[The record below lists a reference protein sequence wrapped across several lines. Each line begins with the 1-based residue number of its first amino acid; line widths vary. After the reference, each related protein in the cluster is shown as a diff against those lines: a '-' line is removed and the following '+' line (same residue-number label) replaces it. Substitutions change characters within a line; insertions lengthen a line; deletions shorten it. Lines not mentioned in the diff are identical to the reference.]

1 GGGNF
6 GNGGG
11 PGSNFGGGSGGS
23 FGNGGGG
30 PGSNFGGGSGG
41 SFGNGGG
48 GPGSNFGGG
57 GPGSNFGGGSGGNFG
72 NGGGPGSNFG
82 GGSGGNFGNGGGPG
96 SNFGGGSGGNF
107 GNGGSPGSNFGGGSG
122 GSFGSPG
129 GNIGSGGGSGI
140 GGGSGGSF
148 GSPGGNI
155 GNGGGSGIGFGSPN
169 AGGGDASGSS
179 GGNSGLRVGF
189 YSSSCPNAESIVR
202 AAFSGNFITDPTAP
216 AALLRLAFHDCQVG
230 GCDASILLDSK
241 GSIKSERDSD
251 KNFGIRRLDFIDRI
265 KSMLEAACPGVVSC
279 ADIIVLVAR
288 ESIVFTGGPTIPV
301 LTGRRD
307 GTAASNAAADR
318 LLPPATV
325 SVDNFI
331 SLFASKG
338 LSLDESVAIIGAHT
352 IGVGHCVNIVNRLY
366 PNQDSKIGLLFASR
380 LRVQCP
386 TANPRMLNNIT
397 VINNDMTNLVFDN
410 QYFRD
415 LMNGQGLFTIDSELA
430 LDSRTSPVVARF
442 STNQQLFLD
451 TFSSAFVKLT
461 SSNVLTGQSGQVR
474 KYCHSVN

>member
-1 GGGNF
+1 MKRKAQDAEIPMLDDLEDEVQGDGWEYEGGLACPPWDPEALKSFCAMEDWCGEPVMARVKPKEPANK
-6 GNGGG
+6 
-11 PGSNFGGGSGGS
+11 PKISSNPERPETLSK
-23 FGNGGGG
+23 
-30 PGSNFGGGSGG
+30 P
-41 SFGNGGG
+41 
-48 GPGSNFGGG
+48 
-57 GPGSNFGGGSGGNFG
+57 
-72 NGGGPGSNFG
+72 
-82 GGSGGNFGNGGGPG
+82 
-96 SNFGGGSGGNF
+96 
-107 GNGGSPGSNFGGGSG
+107 
-122 GSFGSPG
+122 
-129 GNIGSGGGSGI
+129 
-140 GGGSGGSF
+140 
-148 GSPGGNI
+148 
-155 GNGGGSGIGFGSPN
+155 
-169 AGGGDASGSS
+169 
-179 GGNSGLRVGF
+179 
-189 YSSSCPNAESIVR
+189 SSSEPKRPKTPSEPKRPNISSEPKRPKTSSEPKRAKASKSCGGEAKTRKNASAKVTPELRALLAKVR
-202 AAFSGNFITDPTAP
+202 ATLPEQI
-216 AALLRLAFHDCQVG
+216 DCPWCGRIWCTRFYDFNNHKPGQPRYHCKPCKRTWTKDK

-265 KSMLEAACPGVVSC
+265 KLMLEAACPGVVSC

-288 ESIVFTGGPTIPV
+288 ESIVFTRGPTIPM

-307 GTAASNAAADR
+307 STAASNAAADR

-366 PNQDSKIGLLFASR
+366 PNQDSKISLLFASR

-386 TANPRMLNNIT
+386 TANPWMLNNIT

-415 LMNGQGLFTIDSELA
+415 LI
-430 LDSRTSPVVARF
+430 ARF
-442 STNQQLFLD
+442 STNQQLFLN